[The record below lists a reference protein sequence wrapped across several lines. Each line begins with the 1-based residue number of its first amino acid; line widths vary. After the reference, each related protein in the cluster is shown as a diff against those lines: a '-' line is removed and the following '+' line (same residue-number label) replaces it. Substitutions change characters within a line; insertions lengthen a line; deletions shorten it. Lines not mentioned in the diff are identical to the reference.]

1 MKTVWRVFS
10 YLKRYPWMAAGTLTC
25 AILSTLMVIVFPAT
39 AKWIIDDVVRA
50 NRPDKLLPLIL
61 LAAVAFLVQHGFK
74 ALRLVLNN
82 TFEQRVIFDL
92 RSDLYSHI
100 QLLPLRWFD
109 NRATGDLMTRVI
121 EDVNSVERV
130 LIDGIE
136 QGVVAILQVVIVIS
150 VMFYL
155 NVKLALLAL
164 VPFPLLIAGALTY
177 TLTAHRRY
185 RSQRRASSNMN
196 ALLHDNLA
204 GVRQIKSFVREREEH
219 ARFNRVSDQLRH
231 ATLVVMRVWAIYS
244 PSMSMFEAIGALL
257 VLGFGGHAV
266 LTGAMQIGDLV
277 AFLMLTAFLYD
288 PVSRLHQLNQLVQ
301 AGRAAGERVFEIL
314 DEQVEAGAVAG
325 IGDPGTAI
333 TDRGY
338 KARILGDIRY
348 ENVSFSYVEG
358 LPALRCVSFHAPPG
372 ATVALVGA
380 TGAGKSTLVNLLV
393 RFYEFTSGEIHIDG
407 KPVREYELRTLREAI
422 GVVTQESFLFNG
434 SIREN
439 LLMGKPDATDAELWR
454 AVDAANARQF
464 IERLPDG
471 LESVVGERGVKLSV
485 GEKQRLSIARS
496 LLKDPP
502 ILILDEATASVD
514 TATER
519 LIQEALERL
528 MANRTSIVIAHRLST
543 IVYAW
548 KICAAV
554 PAKFARG
561 LATARD
567 RVAGGNH
574 YLGKSRARAA
584 ITGLRRI
591 PLSGRRWCRCGRSRN
606 RDGLAGLQFTTV
618 FDVVGFLQFID
629 AYFVHFGYGRQC
641 LSARHDVRVAH
652 SGGMRRRHG
661 WSGRIRRRGRALS
674 NHDPW
679 PDVGNFLLQL

>member
-1 MKTVWRVFS
+1 MKTVWRVFA
-10 YLKRYPWMAAGTLTC
+10 YLKRYPGLAAGTLAC
-25 AILSTLMVIVFPAT
+25 AITGTLMVIVFPSVT
-39 AKWIIDDVVRA
+39 KWIIDDVVRA

-61 LAAVAFLVQHGFK
+61 LAAVAFLVQHFFNS
-74 ALRLVLNN
+74 LRIILNN
-82 TFEQRVIFDL
+82 TFEQKVIFDL

-136 QGVVAILQVVIVIS
+136 QGVVAILQVLIVVS

-164 VPFPLLIAGALTY
+164 GPFPLLIAGALTY

-185 RSQRRASSNMN
+185 RLQRRASSDMN

-257 VLGFGGHAV
+257 VVGFGSRAV
-266 LTGAMQIGDLV
+266 LAGTMQLGDLV

-288 PVSRLHQLNQLVQ
+288 PISRLHQLNQLVQ

-314 DEQVEAGAVAG
+314 DEPVEPGVVAASSDRGVG
-325 IGDPGTAI
+325 ITDPG
-333 TDRGY
+333 Y
-338 KARILGDIRY
+338 KTRILGDIRY

-358 LPALRCVSFHAPPG
+358 LPALRNVSFHAPPG

-393 RFYEFTSGEIHIDG
+393 RFYEFTSGQIYIDG
-407 KPVREYELRTLREAI
+407 KSVREYGLRTLREAI

-439 LLMGKPDATDAELWR
+439 LLMGKPDATDVELWR
-454 AVDAANARQF
+454 AVDAANAREF
-464 IERLPDG
+464 IERLPAG

-485 GEKQRLSIARS
+485 GEKQRLSIARA

-519 LIQEALERL
+519 LIQEALEHL
-528 MANRTSIVIAHRLST
+528 MANRTSVVIAHRLST
-543 IVYAW
+543 IVRADQILVLDHGRIIERGTHEELIGHGGKYAAL
-548 KICAAV
+548 CEQSLLESPREMV
-554 PAKFARG
+554 D
-561 LATARD
+561 ATASLEEAP
-567 RVAGGNH
+567 VA
-574 YLGKSRARAA
+574 S
-584 ITGLRRI
+584 
-591 PLSGRRWCRCGRSRN
+591 
-606 RDGLAGLQFTTV
+606 
-618 FDVVGFLQFID
+618 
-629 AYFVHFGYGRQC
+629 
-641 LSARHDVRVAH
+641 
-652 SGGMRRRHG
+652 
-661 WSGRIRRRGRALS
+661 
-674 NHDPW
+674 
-679 PDVGNFLLQL
+679 PDEQISI

>member
-1 MKTVWRVFS
+1 MKTVWRVFA
-10 YLKRYPWMAAGTLTC
+10 YLKRYPWMAAGTLSC
-25 AILSTLMVIVFPAT
+25 AILSTLMVIVFPAAT
-39 AKWIIDDVVRA
+39 KWIIDDVVRA

-61 LAAVAFLVQHGFK
+61 LAAAAFLVQHVFNS
-74 ALRLVLNN
+74 LRIILNN

-136 QGVVAILQVVIVIS
+136 QGVVAILQVLIVVS

-185 RSQRRASSNMN
+185 RLQRRASSAMN

-257 VLGFGGHAV
+257 VVAFGSRAV
-266 LTGAMQIGDLV
+266 LAGTMQLGDLV

-288 PVSRLHQLNQLVQ
+288 PISRLHQLNQLVQ

-314 DEQVEAGAVAG
+314 DEPVEPGVVAASGDRGAG
-325 IGDPGTAI
+325 ITDPG
-333 TDRGY
+333 Y
-338 KARILGDIRY
+338 KTRVLGDIRY

-358 LPALRCVSFHAPPG
+358 LPALRNVSFHAPPG

-393 RFYEFTSGEIHIDG
+393 RFYEFTSGQVYIDE
-407 KPVREYELRTLREAI
+407 KPIREYELRGLREAI

-439 LLMGKPDATDAELWR
+439 LLMGKPDASDAELWR

-464 IERLPDG
+464 IERLPDR

-485 GEKQRLSIARS
+485 GEKQRLTIARA

-543 IVYAW
+543 IVHADQ
-548 KICAAV
+548 ILV
-554 PAKFARG
+554 
-561 LATARD
+561 LD
-567 RVAGGNH
+567 H
-574 YLGKSRARAA
+574 
-584 ITGLRRI
+584 
-591 PLSGRRWCRCGRSRN
+591 
-606 RDGLAGLQFTTV
+606 
-618 FDVVGFLQFID
+618 
-629 AYFVHFGYGRQC
+629 
-641 LSARHDVRVAH
+641 
-652 SGGMRRRHG
+652 
-661 WSGRIRRRGRALS
+661 GRIIERGTHDELLALDGKYARLCRQS
-674 NHDPW
+674 
-679 PDVGNFLLQL
+679 LLEVSLSREPELPTEIVASQNLEKEERLPVKLF